1 MHDGHMALTFTNGK
15 LYYTE
20 MDNFNR
26 RRSMMGKV
34 SKVAVM
40 TALLMFS
47 GGLLAK
53 SVSIRAD
60 VWYPINGV
68 PDSAQPGYMIELAQ
82 MILKE
87 HGYTVDYKAS
97 PWERSLADV
106 RKGKYDCVVGAYTDD
121 APDFLFPAI
130 PWGKIE
136 STFYV
141 KKGNSWKYD
150 GIKSLMAVKVGT
162 IGGYAY
168 SDDFDAYVEAN
179 KTSGRVQIIKGNN
192 ALENNIKKLLA
203 GRIDSVIE
211 SHLVMEA
218 KLKEMG
224 KSAEIMGAGLLAEAD
239 NMYIACSPAKAQSKQ
254 LVQWFTEG
262 LKKLR
267 ASGELQKVL
276 SKYGLSDWQ

>member
-1 MHDGHMALTFTNGK
+1 MLLGLTHPLSLMVSFTTLKLMILSEGESNMQKLVKTAAL
-15 LYYTE
+15 
-20 MDNFNR
+20 
-26 RRSMMGKV
+26 
-34 SKVAVM
+34 A
-40 TALLMFS
+40 ALLIFS

-68 PDSAQPGYMIELAQ
+68 PGSDKPGYMIELAQ
-82 MILKE
+82 IILKE
-87 HGYTVDYKAS
+87 HGYTVDYRAS
-97 PWERSLADV
+97 PWERSLEEV
-106 RKGKYDCVVGAYTDD
+106 RKGKHDCVVGAYTED

-141 KKGNSWKYD
+141 KKGSSWKYD
-150 GIKSLMAVKVGT
+150 GIKSLMSVKVGT

-179 KTSGRVQIIKGNN
+179 KGSARVQIIKGNN
-192 ALENNIKKLLA
+192 ALENNIKKMLA
-203 GRIDSVIE
+203 GRIDVVIE

-224 KSAEIMGAGLLAEAD
+224 KSNDIAGAGLLAEAD

-254 LVQWFTEG
+254 LVEWFTEG

-267 ASGELQKVL
+267 ASGELKKVL